1 MLVYFILVGNLSN
14 GLSIEK
20 AEFVFIFTGAHTI
33 RSVSSFHSSFY
44 QTQKYCVCAI
54 NIHAHRTR
62 ISDNYHQCS
71 DATHFVIIRA
81 AIPSTSRLCLS
92 SFHFIICLIME
103 SYINLY
109 VLCIEDGPTLAPMV
123 SLVFLLVSFKWLC
136 VWWIVFGF
144 CFILESWTHR
154 FSLSSM
160 HHRPGSK
167 TYFLYTV
174 FTFWSVYYINH
185 DFDYML
191 LSRFFFII

>member
-1 MLVYFILVGNLSN
+1 MLVYFILVGNLSSW
-14 GLSIEK
+14 LSIEK

-33 RSVSSFHSSFY
+33 RPVGSFHSSFY
-44 QTQKYCVCAI
+44 QTQKYCVCTI
-54 NIHAHRTR
+54 NIHAQGFQIITINALMQR
-62 ISDNYHQCS
+62 ILLLSERQS
-71 DATHFVIIRA
+71 LPRA
-81 AIPSTSRLCLS
+81 PRSLS

-136 VWWIVFGF
+136 AWWFVFGF

-160 HHRPGSK
+160 HHHPGSK

-174 FTFWSVYYINH
+174 FTLGLVYYINH

-191 LSRFFFII
+191 LSRFFSTI